1 MVQDNSF
8 EKIVN
13 LAKQR
18 GFIYPSSEIYGGLS
32 AAYDYGPLGVELKN
46 NIKQAWWK
54 MFVTSRAD
62 MVGLDSAIIMN
73 PKAWEASGHVENFS
87 DPLVDCKSCHRRFRE
102 DHLLEDNSLQPEY
115 DKTKPRNRKDLKC
128 PDCGGELT
136 SARQFNLMLKTF
148 LGPLEDSAST
158 AYLRPETAGGIF
170 VNFKNV
176 LETMRLKLP
185 FGIAQIGKSFRN
197 EITTENFI
205 FRTREFEQLE
215 IEYFINP
222 SVWEQYFSEW
232 QKVMKTWC
240 LSLGLS
246 PDDLVEHE
254 IAGKDR
260 AFYSKR
266 TIDFEYKFPF
276 GQKEL
281 YGLAYRT
288 DYDLTQHQKFSGQ
301 DLSYTDPISKEK
313 FMPHVIEP
321 SLGVDR
327 TVLAVLCAAYTEIK
341 GGRSTT
347 TESNKETE
355 VVLRL
360 PKNLAP
366 IKIAVLPLSKKE
378 NLSELSRNILM
389 DLKKNWVCMYD
400 ETTSIGKRY
409 RRQDEIG
416 TPYCVTIDFA
426 SLEDKK
432 VTVRDRDTM
441 QQDRIAASE
450 LNNYFNE
457 KFSN

>member
-1 MVQDNSF
+1 MEQSNSF
-8 EKIVN
+8 DKIVN

-73 PKAWEASGHVENFS
+73 PKIWEASGHVENFS
-87 DPLVDCKSCHRRFRE
+87 DPLVDCKSCHKRFRE
-102 DHLLEDNSLQPEY
+102 DHLLENKGIQPEY
-115 DKTKPRNRKDLKC
+115 DKTKPRDRKGLKC

-136 SARQFNLMLKTF
+136 PARQFNLMLKTF
-148 LGPLEDSAST
+148 LGPLEDTASV

-176 LETMRLKLP
+176 LDSMRLRLP
-185 FGIAQIGKSFRN
+185 FGIAQIGKAFRN

-205 FRTREFEQLE
+205 FRTREFEQFE
-215 IEYFINP
+215 IEYFVKP
-222 SVWEQYFSEW
+222 EDWEQHFSEW
-232 QKVMKTWC
+232 QKVMKQWC
-240 LSLGLS
+240 LFLGLAQ
-246 PDDLVEHE
+246 DDLVEHE
-254 IAGKDR
+254 IGPKDR

-281 YGLAYRT
+281 FGLAYRT

-301 DLSYTDPISKEK
+301 DLSYTDPITKEK
-313 FMPHVIEP
+313 FTPHVIEP

-327 TVLAVLCAAYTEIK
+327 TVLAVLCAAYTEIE

-347 TESNKETE
+347 TESNKEKE

-360 PKNLAP
+360 PYALAP

-378 NLSELSRNILM
+378 HLSELSRSILM
-389 DLKKNWVCMYD
+389 ELKKKWVVMYD
-400 ETTSIGKRY
+400 ETASIGKRY

-416 TPYCVTIDFA
+416 TPYCVTIDFE
-426 SLEDKK
+426 SLEDHK

-441 QQDRIAASE
+441 QQDRVAIDDLES
-450 LNNYFNE
+450 YFNT
-457 KFSN
+457 KFN